1 MTHSSSRRHR
11 DDPSGPPSPAEA
23 HPAASAY
30 PWAGAARTPR
40 DPGPAAGVTPSG
52 ATAAPRNSRAAAA
65 DWPLQVTAPGN
76 PGWEQTATL
85 WLRTL
90 VPARYAGYPTLARH
104 PVVLARHA
112 QWQLQHEIGA
122 VRAALRTS
130 RAELPPLGVSD
141 RIVESAILMYAA
153 ELEQLGRLARGVR
166 LVTRALL
173 THAPEPYGRNG

>member
-1 MTHSSSRRHR
+1 M
-11 DDPSGPPSPAEA
+11 
-23 HPAASAY
+23 
-30 PWAGAARTPR
+30 
-40 DPGPAAGVTPSG
+40 
-52 ATAAPRNSRAAAA
+52 AAPGS
-65 DWPLQVTAPGN
+65 

-104 PVVLARHA
+104 PIVLARHA

-153 ELEQLGRLARGVR
+153 ELEQLDRLARGVR

-173 THAPEPYGRNG
+173 AHAPEPHGRGV

>member
-11 DDPSGPPSPAEA
+11 DVPSGPPPPAEA
-23 HPAASAY
+23 HPAASAN

-40 DPGPAAGVTPSG
+40 EPAAGSG
-52 ATAAPRNSRAAAA
+52 GGSATATPRGARAA
-65 DWPLQVTAPGN
+65 DWPLQVTAPGS
-76 PGWEQTATL
+76 PGWEQTAAL

-90 VPARYAGYPTLARH
+90 VPARYAGYPTLTRH
-104 PVVLARHA
+104 PIVLARHA

-130 RAELPPLGVSD
+130 RAELPALGVSG

-153 ELEQLGRLARGVR
+153 ELEQLDRLARGVR
-166 LVTRALL
+166 LVTRALQV
-173 THAPEPYGRNG
+173 HAPEPPGRNA